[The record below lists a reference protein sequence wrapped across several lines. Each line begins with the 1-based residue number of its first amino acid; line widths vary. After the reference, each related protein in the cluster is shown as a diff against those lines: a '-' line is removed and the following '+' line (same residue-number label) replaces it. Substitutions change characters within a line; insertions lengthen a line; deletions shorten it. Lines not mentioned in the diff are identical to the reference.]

1 MRKLNRTIVEKLF
14 PSHIYERGL
23 AYYNRGRV
31 HGLSFDKQKEVW
43 FAEVS
48 GTQDYYVEVDLSE
61 MQVGRVKTYCE
72 CPAFEMYDTCKHLA
86 AMMLQ
91 ISDETSIPEV
101 KIADFMEGIIDSA
114 PLSLNVMSDR
124 VPMKVEYY
132 LTFERSNK
140 VWLELKTGVDHCYVV
155 RNIRELLEHVLQE
168 ERHYFTNK
176 FSYEPERSEER
187 RVGKG
192 CCC

>member
-1 MRKLNRTIVEKLF
+1 VML
-14 PSHIYERGL
+14 
-23 AYYNRGRV
+23 
-31 HGLSFDKQKEVW
+31 
-43 FAEVS
+43 
-48 GTQDYYVEVDLSE
+48 VD
-61 MQVGRVKTYCE
+61 MHVGSVKRNCE
-72 CPAFEMYDTCKHLA
+72 CPSFEMYDTCKHLA

-91 ISDETSIPEV
+91 ISDKSSIPEV

-176 FSYEPERSEER
+176 FSYEPEEHYFLTQDLEILEMLQAFISTGDIFTDRSYYSDNAYDKITLLIPPLSFLILF
-187 RVGKG
+187 VTLVYI
-192 CCC
+192 